1 MPMQVAPVFRRP
13 WFVQPP
19 SLIALT
25 IPFEQEN
32 DDLQF
37 MKMVSF
43 NCVLLF
49 GLAALAMQPANAQL
63 RVSADCTWC
72 HNTLTVLS
80 LLIVTYVD

>member
-1 MPMQVAPVFRRP
+1 
-13 WFVQPP
+13 
-19 SLIALT
+19 
-25 IPFEQEN
+25 
-32 DDLQF
+32 